1 MHTFAAGETARS
13 QPSEV
18 DIVPPLGA
26 ELVIRRVRGKRF
38 CSLATMSVQP
48 VLTDWNID
56 DWLGG
61 LGLDQYV
68 EVFVDN
74 GYDIPNLVASLSEKD
89 LDVMHVNDR
98 EHRKQL
104 LKEAANVPA
113 DKPPPKPKRTRG
125 ASVLKKMSAPDIE
138 GTAEG
143 LTRLQLKLKVGSELK
158 NDKVEIT
165 ALPYITEVCGVW
177 MACNGAC
184 LLAHIG
190 SQPQFCVDSSCW
202 SSLLS

>member
-1 MHTFAAGETARS
+1 MHLTEGVALHCQKAAVGE
-13 QPSEV
+13 
-18 DIVPPLGA
+18 IVPRIASG
-26 ELVIRRVRGKRF
+26 LVIRSGRGIGF
-38 CSLATMSVQP
+38 CLIARMSV
-48 VLTDWNID
+48 TDWNID

-74 GYDIPNLVASLSEKD
+74 GYDIPSLVASLSEKD

-98 EHRKQL
+98 EHREQL

-113 DKPPPKPKRTRG
+113 DKPPPKPKRTRP
-125 ASVLKKMSAPDIE
+125 ASVLRKMSAPDIE
-138 GTAEG
+138 GSAEG

-165 ALPYITEVCGVW
+165 ALPYITEVRGGRGASLV
-177 MACNGAC
+177 CNGATAC
-184 LLAHIG
+184 TQQKPTPDLCR
-190 SQPQFCVDSSCW
+190 Q
-202 SSLLS
+202 

>member
-1 MHTFAAGETARS
+1 
-13 QPSEV
+13 
-18 DIVPPLGA
+18 
-26 ELVIRRVRGKRF
+26 
-38 CSLATMSVQP
+38 MSAQT

-56 DWLGG
+56 DWLGD

-113 DKPPPKPKRTRG
+113 DKPPPKPKRTRA
-125 ASVLKKMSAPDIE
+125 ASVLKKMSAPEIE

-165 ALPYITEVCGVW
+165 ALPYITEVRGVW
-177 MACNGAC
+177 MACSGAC
-184 LLAHIG
+184 LLAHTG
-190 SQPQFCVDSSCW
+190 SQPQFCADSSCW